1 MCCKF
6 WWKWKW
12 KFKLKKN
19 YFDCQK
25 WLLRKLYLKKRN
37 LIFKKKN
44 EENANGSM
52 ELWKAL
58 KSLGMKWGNV
68 SQSKIALKKDGAI
81 QFQPT

>member
-1 MCCKF
+1 MT
-6 WWKWKW
+6 
-12 KFKLKKN
+12 LKKAIS
-19 YFDCQK
+19 
-25 WLLRKLYLKKRN
+25 KKKKS
-37 LIFKKKN
+37 IFKKKN